1 MSDIQNVTTLGI
13 GSNPGSLS
21 FFLLMGLDTYPL
33 ELVTKA
39 LTLESR
45 DLSLALTSRDL
56 SLELES
62 RSLSLT
68 VEDR

>member
-13 GSNPGSLS
+13 GSSPGSLS

-33 ELVTKA
+33 ERKA